1 MNASKATP
9 SIRPGF
15 LRPADAARY
24 VGVAPRTL
32 RAWQARRMIP
42 FSRVGRKCVLL
53 AVRDLDAFA
62 AAHRVEAVGVFGAV
76 AVHERPGSYV
86 TAALHAGR
94 S

>member
-62 AAHRVEAVGVFGAV
+62 AAHRVEAIGYA
-76 AVHERPGSYV
+76 APAPVHTRPGTV
-86 TAALHAGR
+86 L
-94 S
+94 